1 MERGWQRIVWVIHI
15 GLFSENIM
23 IIWTILGW
31 VVWVFV
37 LLVGVG
43 KYAGDF
49 EDSAVR
55 WMERISGTLLILGCL
70 VLLLLPFSKLHLLWW
85 LVVGH
90 FLPILLFQVRMK
102 RSMKRASDAIASGIP
117 LQEVLSKEAGRMGVS
132 DGIGRVGDKNFEKGQ
147 GGGKLEH
154 LQADLNLRKADLEK
168 VRNSAERDLACKSI
182 GEEERDWEGIEYFQ
196 RELYRLKDR
205 LAKLQEIEALQSQ
218 SAILGEIID
227 LNEQISD
234 LEKPTLED
242 LRNQLA
248 ELEDYRRVNNRI
260 EELRKEV
267 EFL

>member
-1 MERGWQRIVWVIHI
+1 M
-15 GLFSENIM
+15 
-23 IIWTILGW
+23 
-31 VVWVFV
+31 FV

-49 EDSAVR
+49 EDAAVR

-70 VLLLLPFSKLHLLWW
+70 VLLLFPFSKLHLLWW

-102 RSMKRASDAIASGIP
+102 RSMKRASDAISSGIS
-117 LQEVLSKEAGRMGVS
+117 LEEVLEKEAGRMGVS
-132 DGIGRVGDKNFEKGQ
+132 DNLGRVGNKDLEKGQ
-147 GGGKLEH
+147 GGRDLEVLH
-154 LQADLNLRKADLEK
+154 ADLKLRKADLEK
-168 VRNSAERDLACKSI
+168 VRNSAERDLVCNSI

-205 LAKLQEIEALQSQ
+205 LAKLQEIEALKNQSE
-218 SAILGEIID
+218 ILGEIID
-227 LNEQISD
+227 LNEKISD
-234 LEKPTLED
+234 LEKPTFED
-242 LRNQLA
+242 LKNQIA

-267 EFL
+267 GFCS